1 MASFAGVSVLD
12 DGGLCPATESPVEA
26 SADCGYHLLVVQDYS
41 GVKQR
46 TPTGESVASRPFMVG
61 GHHWIIKYYPNGES
75 QSCADFIS
83 LYVSRLNDDDDDD
96 HKKPVE
102 AKFGLNFVDQVER
115 QNPVYFSQA
124 ETYNF
129 IGSSWGQDKFIRKD
143 ALERSLY
150 LRGNCF
156 TIRCDIMVFNTKDDA
171 DGRKVLLPDIC
182 HDFNILFQ
190 TEVGA
195 DVKFEIGGDMIDAHR
210 CVLAARSK
218 VFMAQLFGPMKE
230 TSSVIQIKDM
240 DAKVFGALLRFI
252 YTDSFPEMLYDND
265 METDK
270 MPGVVKQEQEERAA
284 EDKMSEG
291 VQQGQEEEVVEDE
304 MRLQWLQDLL
314 VAADRYD
321 VQRLKFIC
329 EKQLSEHIN
338 VSSVMSTLALAEQH
352 RCCGLKEAC
361 FKFIQV
367 QSPSCL
373 QEVMDGN
380 GWDYVL
386 MTYPSVFK
394 ELVAKLA
401 SNQRK

>member
-12 DGGLCPATESPVEA
+12 DGGLCPVTESPVET
-26 SADCGYHLLVVQDYS
+26 STDCGYHLLVVQDYS
-41 GVKQR
+41 GVKDK

-61 GHHWIIKYYPNGES
+61 GHHWIIRYYPNGES

-83 LYVSRLNDDDDDD
+83 LYVARLHDDDDDD
-96 HKKPVE
+96 SNKKPVE

-115 QNPVYFSQA
+115 QNPVYFR
-124 ETYNF
+124 
-129 IGSSWGQDKFIRKD
+129 QDKFIRKD
-143 ALERSLY
+143 ALERSPY

-156 TIRCDIMVFNTKDDA
+156 TIRCDIMVLNNTKDDA
-171 DGRKVLLPDIC
+171 GGGR
-182 HDFNILFQ
+182 
-190 TEVGA
+190 
-195 DVKFEIGGDMIDAHR
+195 
-210 CVLAARSK
+210 
-218 VFMAQLFGPMKE
+218 KE

-265 METDK
+265 MEVDE
-270 MPGVVKQEQEERAA
+270 MSGVVKQEQEEEAA
-284 EDKMSEG
+284 EDKTPA
-291 VQQGQEEEVVEDE
+291 VVKQEQEKEAVEDE

-329 EKQLSEHIN
+329 EKQLSEHIS
-338 VSSVMSTLALAEQH
+338 VASVMSTLALAEQH
-352 RCCGLKEAC
+352 HCQGLKEAC

-373 QEVMDGN
+373 QAVMDTN
-380 GWDYVL
+380 GWDYVFT
-386 MTYPSVFK
+386 TYPTVFK